1 MGFATHL
8 GPWLLGTVKE
18 NAGVNTGGTVSLQ
31 YNTLTAP
38 ALTVNGLTLPAGAV
52 IEDIVVDVTTLFDGT
67 TPTLSVG
74 TVATPTLYASGVA
87 LTAAARLRP
96 TFTAAQLAAMRNIGT
111 TDVAVLV
118 TNTAANSTVGSA
130 FIKITYVVRD
140 SAGNLRPT
148 AA

>member
-1 MGFATHL
+1 MGYSTHL
-8 GPWLLGTVKE
+8 GPQLLGTVKE
-18 NAGVNTGGTVSLQ
+18 GSGVNTGGVEVIQ

-38 ALTVNGLTLPAGAV
+38 ALTVNGLTLPAGA
-52 IEDIVVDVTTLFDGT
+52 IITDIVVDVTTLFDGT

-74 TVATPTLYASGVA
+74 TVATPTLYASGVV
-87 LTAAARLRP
+87 LTAAVRLRP

-111 TDVAVLV
+111 TDVAVLI

-130 FIKITYVVRD
+130 FVKIHYVLRD
-140 SAGNLRPT
+140 SAGNLRPS

>member
-8 GPWLLGTVKE
+8 GPWLLGTNKE
-18 NAGVNTGGTVSLQ
+18 GAGVNTGGTESLQ

-38 ALTVNGLTLPAGAV
+38 ALTVNGVTLPAGAV
-52 IEDIVVDVTTLFDGT
+52 ITDIVVDVTTLFDGT

-74 TVATPTLYASGVA
+74 TVATPTLYASGVV
-87 LTAAARLRP
+87 LTAAVRLRP

-130 FIKITYVVRD
+130 FIKIHYTVRD
-140 SAGNLRPT
+140 SAGNLRPLT
-148 AA
+148 A

>member
-8 GPWLLGTVKE
+8 GPWLLGTNKE
-18 NAGVNTGGTVSLQ
+18 GSGVNTGGTVSLQ

-38 ALTVNGLTLPAGAV
+38 ALTVNGLTLPAGAL
-52 IEDIVVDVTTLFDGT
+52 IEDITIDVTTLFDGT

-74 TVATPTLYASGVA
+74 TVATPTLYASGVV

-96 TFTAAQLAAMRNIGT
+96 AFTAAQLAAMRNIGT